1 MQILIYMFIFFSD
14 SNLVKIYE
22 KHDLTMKLQRLE
34 ACNAIA
40 REFEWGIISIITT

>member
-1 MQILIYMFIFFSD
+1 MQILIYMFIFSD

-22 KHDLTMKLQRLE
+22 KHDLTMKLQRLG

-40 REFEWGIISIITT
+40 REFKWGIISIITT